1 MSNDNNNSSKM
12 DYLNFT
18 IPLRPKTHPSN
29 KFTPPTS
36 ISNPYN
42 KPSPSPSRMSS
53 SNNRNIFNNFNN
65 SRSQSN
71 SNSNSN
77 SFGLSNPYNNSQP
90 YNHLSNNNSQSHK
103 YNQLN
108 KSFYNNHNNNNNN
121 YNNHNNNNR
130 QNEYQYNRNS
140 NLVNSTRFTV
150 SKKANNGFTTDSK
163 LQENYDINIK
173 DIQKI
178 HNEKLIN
185 KLKYYEKILQKCF
198 FKIRQSVYN
207 EETYCLYSVPSYMKG
222 FPIYNVKQCIFY
234 IMNKL
239 KKNSIESKYIYPNII
254 FIYWK
259 YKNTYDQIKD
269 LQNKQIRNKETGQ
282 IEYKPSYGANSYTYK
297 KPFTPP
303 IYKRIDYSN

>member
-1 MSNDNNNSSKM
+1 MSNDNNTSKM

-18 IPLRPKTHPSN
+18 IPLRPNTHSSN
-29 KFTPPTS
+29 KFISSSS

-42 KPSPSPSRMSS
+42 SSSPSPIPSSS

-71 SNSNSN
+71 SNSL
-77 SFGLSNPYNNSQP
+77 GLSNPYSNLQP
-90 YNHLSNNNSQSHK
+90 YNPLSNNNSHPNNNSQSHK

-108 KSFYNNHNNNNNN
+108 KSFYNNH
-121 YNNHNNNNR
+121 NNNR

-173 DIQKI
+173 EIQKI

-198 FKIRQSVYN
+198 FKIRQAVYN

-239 KKNSIESKYIYPNII
+239 KKNSIDSKYIYPNII

-282 IEYKPSYGANSYTYK
+282 IEYKSLYGASSYTYN
-297 KPFTPP
+297 KPYTPP
-303 IYKRIDYSN
+303 VYKRIEYSN

>member
-36 ISNPYN
+36 ISNPYSN
-42 KPSPSPSRMSS
+42 SSQMSS

-65 SRSQSN
+65 SQSQSH
-71 SNSNSN
+71 SL
-77 SFGLSNPYNNSQP
+77 GLSNPYKNSSSHNYNSQN
-90 YNHLSNNNSQSHK
+90 YNSQNYNSQSNNNTHK

-108 KSFYNNHNNNNNN
+108 KSFYNNNNN
-121 YNNHNNNNR
+121 NNNNR

-150 SKKANNGFTTDSK
+150 SKKSNNGFTTDSK

-198 FKIRQSVYN
+198 FKIRQAVYN

-259 YKNTYDQIKD
+259 YRKY
-269 LQNKQIRNKETGQ
+269 L
-282 IEYKPSYGANSYTYK
+282 
-297 KPFTPP
+297 
-303 IYKRIDYSN
+303 

>member
-36 ISNPYN
+36 ISNPYSN
-42 KPSPSPSRMSS
+42 SSPSQSSMAS

-65 SRSQSN
+65 SRSQ

-103 YNQLN
+103 YNQIN
-108 KSFYNNHNNNNNN
+108 KSFYNNTNNN
-121 YNNHNNNNR
+121 NNNNR

-239 KKNSIESKYIYPNII
+239 KKNSIDSKYIYPNII

>member
-1 MSNDNNNSSKM
+1 MSNDNNTSKM

-18 IPLRPKTHPSN
+18 IPLRPNTHSSN
-29 KFTPPTS
+29 KFISSSS

-42 KPSPSPSRMSS
+42 SSSPSLSPSLSPIPSS

-71 SNSNSN
+71 SNS
-77 SFGLSNPYNNSQP
+77 FGLSNPYSNSQP
-90 YNHLSNNNSQSHK
+90 YNPLSNNNSHPNNNSQSHK

-108 KSFYNNHNNNNNN
+108 KSFYNIH
-121 YNNHNNNNR
+121 NNNR
-130 QNEYQYNRNS
+130 QNEYQYNRNT
-140 NLVNSTRFTV
+140 NLVNSTRFTIT
-150 SKKANNGFTTDSK
+150 KKSNNGFTTDSK

-173 DIQKI
+173 EIQKI

-198 FKIRQSVYN
+198 FKIRQAVYN

-239 KKNSIESKYIYPNII
+239 KKNSIDSKYIYPNII

-282 IEYKPSYGANSYTYK
+282 IEYKSSYGASSYTYN
-297 KPFTPP
+297 KPYTPP
-303 IYKRIDYSN
+303 VYKRIEYSN

>member
-18 IPLRPKTHPSN
+18 IPLRPNTHPSN

-36 ISNPYN
+36 ISNPYSN
-42 KPSPSPSRMSS
+42 SLPSQSSMAS

-65 SRSQSN
+65 SRSQ

-103 YNQLN
+103 YNQIN
-108 KSFYNNHNNNNNN
+108 KSFYNNHNN
-121 YNNHNNNNR
+121 NNNNR

-207 EETYCLYSVPSYMKG
+207 EETYCLFSVPSYMKG

-282 IEYKPSYGANSYTYK
+282 IEYKSSYGANSYTYK

>member
-18 IPLRPKTHPSN
+18 IPLRPNTHSSN
-29 KFTPPTS
+29 KFISSSS

-42 KPSPSPSRMSS
+42 SSSPSLSPIPS

-71 SNSNSN
+71 SNS
-77 SFGLSNPYNNSQP
+77 FGLSNPYSNSQP
-90 YNHLSNNNSQSHK
+90 YNPLSNNNSHPNNNSQSHK

-108 KSFYNNHNNNNNN
+108 KSFYNNHNNN
-121 YNNHNNNNR
+121 R

-140 NLVNSTRFTV
+140 NLVNSTRFTIT
-150 SKKANNGFTTDSK
+150 KKSNNGFTTDSK

-173 DIQKI
+173 EIQKI

-198 FKIRQSVYN
+198 FKIRQAVYN

-239 KKNSIESKYIYPNII
+239 KKNSIDSKYIYPNII

-282 IEYKPSYGANSYTYK
+282 IEYKSSYGASSYTYN
-297 KPFTPP
+297 KPYTPP
-303 IYKRIDYSN
+303 VYKRIEYSN

>member
-18 IPLRPKTHPSN
+18 IPLRPNTHSSN
-29 KFTPPTS
+29 KFISSSS
-36 ISNPYN
+36 ISNPYSSSS
-42 KPSPSPSRMSS
+42 PSPSPIPSS

-65 SRSQSN
+65 SRSH
-71 SNSNSN
+71 SNSN
-77 SFGLSNPYNNSQP
+77 SFGLSNPYSNSQP
-90 YNHLSNNNSQSHK
+90 YNPLSNNNSQTHK

-108 KSFYNNHNNNNNN
+108 KSFYNNHNNNH
-121 YNNHNNNNR
+121 NNHNNYNR
-130 QNEYQYNRNS
+130 QNEYQYNRNT
-140 NLVNSTRFTV
+140 NLVNSTRFTIT
-150 SKKANNGFTTDSK
+150 KKANNGFTTDSK

-173 DIQKI
+173 EIQKI

-198 FKIRQSVYN
+198 FKIRQAVYN

-239 KKNSIESKYIYPNII
+239 KKNSIDSKYIYPNII

-282 IEYKPSYGANSYTYK
+282 IEYKSSYGASSYTYN
-297 KPFTPP
+297 KPYTPP
-303 IYKRIDYSN
+303 VYKRIEYSN

>member
-1 MSNDNNNSSKM
+1 MSNDNNTSKM

-18 IPLRPKTHPSN
+18 IPLRPNTHSFN
-29 KFTPPTS
+29 KFISSSS
-36 ISNPYN
+36 IYNPYN
-42 KPSPSPSRMSS
+42 SSSPSPSPMPS

-71 SNSNSN
+71 SNSL
-77 SFGLSNPYNNSQP
+77 GLSNPYSNSQP
-90 YNHLSNNNSQSHK
+90 YNPLSNNNSHPNNNSQSHK

-108 KSFYNNHNNNNNN
+108 KSFYNNHNNN
-121 YNNHNNNNR
+121 R
-130 QNEYQYNRNS
+130 QNEYQYNRNT

-173 DIQKI
+173 EIQKI

-198 FKIRQSVYN
+198 FKIRQAVYN

-239 KKNSIESKYIYPNII
+239 KKNSIDSKYIYPNII

-282 IEYKPSYGANSYTYK
+282 IEYKSLYGASSYTYN
-297 KPFTPP
+297 KPYTPP
-303 IYKRIDYSN
+303 VYKRIDYSN